1 MFSSILLPLDGS
13 SFAEEAVPLAAIVAR
28 AFGAELHMTH
38 VIRPMPGAGDGDD
51 SAGGDLDWRGEVRE
65 AATGALSEIAGR
77 LRQDGVSADAHV
89 REGEVVPE
97 LLAAIAEKE
106 ADLVVMTTHGA
117 GGFRRWWLGSVAD
130 TLLRRSRVPILLVRP
145 WDDTRDRAGDEP
157 RFRTILV
164 PVDGSPASEV
174 ALESAVSLARA
185 DRPTRLVLTRVVPSP
200 LDVGTLYGI
209 PRVRAGGDAARHR
222 KEEARAYLEAIAER
236 LPTEALEGV
245 ELRVMEASS
254 AAEGIIE
261 AARLSAADLV
271 VISSKGR
278 GGLGRVVL
286 GSVADKV
293 IRGATPPALIV
304 HPPED

>member
-13 SFAEEAVPLAAIVAR
+13 SFAEEAVPMAAAVAR
-28 AFGAELHMTH
+28 AFGARLHMTH
-38 VIRPMPGAGDGDD
+38 VIRPMPGVGDGDASVD
-51 SAGGDLDWRGEVRE
+51 TDMKWRRGVRE
-65 AATGALSEIAGR
+65 AASGALSEIAGR
-77 LRQDGVSADAHV
+77 LRQEGLEVDADV

-97 LLAAIAEKE
+97 ILGALEEEKG
-106 ADLVVMTTHGA
+106 DLVVMTTHGA

-130 TLLRRSRVPILLVRP
+130 SLLRQSRVPILLVRP
-145 WDDTRDRAGDEP
+145 WDDTRDRPSDEP

-164 PVDGSPASEV
+164 PLDGSSSSEV
-174 ALESAVSLARA
+174 ALESAVALARA
-185 DRPTRLVLTRVVPSP
+185 DRPTRMVLVRVVPSP

-209 PRVRAGGDAARHR
+209 PRVRAGGEAARER
-222 KEEARAYLEAIAER
+222 KEEARSYLEKVADR
-236 LPTEALEGV
+236 LPTGELEGV

-261 AARLSAADLV
+261 AARLAAADLV
-271 VISSKGR
+271 VISSAGR
-278 GGLGRVVL
+278 GGFGRVVL

-293 IRGATPPALIV
+293 IRGATPPALVV